1 MACKKYTVTNNNTET
16 VTFAYQ
22 KCSNTVWVYDATV
35 APGQTKSVWLIDNTF
50 SSPPS
55 QPLDIIDDGSFPPA
69 STITGPCT
77 DPCDPILLYYNTS
90 QATSAQVIYSY
101 DINAQYITTPYYLQS
116 PPLNAQSNS
125 TIVKYR
131 GFITQVTD
139 LPNGNIFFDNYG
151 VYFACPLTIY
161 DNYRTQKNY
170 PFPRQNTNITYG
182 ITEESWMGEDTTAKE
197 ILYLTGNT
205 ITAST
210 GTVLTEIRNWS
221 FPANMN
227 KVVGQVKT
235 FFSFVGIP
243 RLWTMYQTNSGGYT
257 LVRNLWTD
265 GTQELLFNMPSNFNV
280 NGEKPIGLFLN
291 NLGQVRIYTSTH
303 NVYLF
308 VEGSPNTVVYQQTC
322 VPPLTAAQGWQP
334 IWLSQP
340 WSCDIPP
347 TPSPSAT
354 PTPTPT
360 PTITQTSTP
369 TPTITQTSTPTPT
382 ITQTSTP
389 TPSTSLTPSV
399 TQTSTQTPTPTP
411 SPTCPFGDCFHYV
424 SVTLTGSTQISFD
437 LCYVGGTQV
446 RNLSSSSYPATL
458 TLGPTLGDDC
468 YSGNSYTV
476 LSGSEPISVDYF
488 NPCCDTP
495 VTPTPTSSETPTPTP
510 TPTSTVTPTVTQTSE
525 PTTTPTPTSTTTPT
539 PSVTTTVTPTTTS
552 TITPTPSITPSI
564 TPSSTPAPCFE
575 CTYLYT
581 GTTGSCG
588 ESISY
593 TDCSGVVQQILPPA
607 PANTWTNGD
616 TGNLFTI
623 LSPTSNCTPNGFSFS
638 CSA

>member
-50 SSPPS
+50 SSPSS

-77 DPCDPILLYYNTS
+77 DPCDPILLYYNAS
-90 QATSAQVIYSY
+90 QGTSAQVIYDY
-101 DINAQYITTPYYLQS
+101 DINAQYVTTPYYQQS

-125 TIVKYR
+125 TIIKYR
-131 GFITQVTD
+131 PFITQVTD

-151 VYFACPLTIY
+151 AYASCPLIIGST
-161 DNYRTQKNY
+161 YRTQKNY

-182 ITEESWMGEDTTAKE
+182 ITEETWMGEDITAKE

-210 GTVLTEIRNWS
+210 GTILTEIRNWS
-221 FPANMN
+221 FPANMM
-227 KVVGQVKT
+227 KVVGQVMS
-235 FFSFVGIP
+235 FYSFSGVY
-243 RLWTMYQTNSGGYT
+243 RLWTMYQTNSGGYA
-257 LVRNLWTD
+257 LVRNLWND
-265 GTQELLFNMPSNFNV
+265 GSQELLFNMPSNFNV
-280 NGEKPIGLFLN
+280 NGEKPVGLFLN

-308 VEGSPNTVVYQQTC
+308 VEGSPNTLSYQQTC

-369 TPTITQTSTPTPT
+369 TPSASSTQTPTPT
-382 ITQTSTP
+382 QTSSGTQTPTPTSTLTPTPTVTSTSEPTSTP

-399 TQTSTQTPTPTP
+399 TQTST
-411 SPTCPFGDCFHYV
+411 
-424 SVTLTGSTQISFD
+424 
-437 LCYVGGTQV
+437 
-446 RNLSSSSYPATL
+446 
-458 TLGPTLGDDC
+458 
-468 YSGNSYTV
+468 
-476 LSGSEPISVDYF
+476 
-488 NPCCDTP
+488 
-495 VTPTPTSSETPTPTP
+495 ETPTPTQ
-510 TPTSTVTPTVTQTSE
+510 TPTSTVTPTVTPTSSE
-525 PTTTPTPTSTTTPT
+525 TATPTPTSTTTPT
-539 PSVTTTVTPTTTS
+539 PSVTTTVTPTITS
-552 TITPTPSITPSI
+552 TNTPTPSI

-575 CTYLYT
+575 CTYTYT
-581 GTTGSCG
+581 GITASCG

-593 TDCSGVVQQILPPA
+593 TDCSGVVQQILPPS
-607 PANTWTNGD
+607 PENTWTNGD

-638 CSA
+638 CLG

>member
-55 QPLDIIDDGSFPPA
+55 QPLDIIDDGSFPPS

-77 DPCDPILLYYNTS
+77 DACDPILLYYNAS
-90 QATSAQVIYSY
+90 QGTSAQVIYSY
-101 DINAQYITTPYYLQS
+101 DINAQYVTTPYYQQS

-125 TIVKYR
+125 TIIKTR
-131 GFITQVTD
+131 PLITQITD
-139 LPNGNIFFDNYG
+139 LPNGNIFFDSYGQYNY
-151 VYFACPLTIY
+151 CPLIIY
-161 DNYRTQKNY
+161 SNLSNQKNY

-182 ITEESWMGEDTTAKE
+182 ITEETWMGEDTTAKE
-197 ILYLTGNT
+197 ILYLSGNT

-210 GTVLTEIRNWS
+210 GTVLTELRNWS

-227 KVVGQVKT
+227 KVVGQVMT
-235 FFSFVGIP
+235 FYSFSGIY
-243 RLWTMYQTNSGGYT
+243 RLWTMYQTNSGGYA
-257 LVRNLWTD
+257 LVKNLWNN
-265 GTQELLFNMPSNFNV
+265 GSQELLFNMPSNFNV
-280 NGEKPIGLFLN
+280 NGEKPVGLFLN
-291 NLGQVRIYTSTH
+291 NLGQVRIYTSLH
-303 NVYLF
+303 NTYLF
-308 VEGSPNTVVYQQTC
+308 VEGSPNTIVYQQTC

-340 WSCDIPP
+340 WLCDIPP

-369 TPTITQTSTPTPT
+369 TPTITQTSTPTP
-382 ITQTSTP
+382 
-389 TPSTSLTPSV
+389 STSLTPSV
-399 TQTSTQTPTPTP
+399 TQTST
-411 SPTCPFGDCFHYV
+411 
-424 SVTLTGSTQISFD
+424 
-437 LCYVGGTQV
+437 
-446 RNLSSSSYPATL
+446 
-458 TLGPTLGDDC
+458 
-468 YSGNSYTV
+468 
-476 LSGSEPISVDYF
+476 
-488 NPCCDTP
+488 
-495 VTPTPTSSETPTPTP
+495 ETPTPTP
-510 TPTSTVTPTVTQTSE
+510 TPTSTVTPTITQTSE

-564 TPSSTPAPCFE
+564 TPSSTPASCFE

-593 TDCSGVVQQILPPA
+593 TDCSGVVQQIFPPA

-638 CSA
+638 CLG

>member
-50 SSPPS
+50 SSPSS

-77 DPCDPILLYYNTS
+77 DPCDPILLYYNAS
-90 QATSAQVIYSY
+90 QGTSAQVIYDY
-101 DINAQYITTPYYLQS
+101 DINAQYVTTPYYQQS

-125 TIVKYR
+125 TIIKYR
-131 GFITQVTD
+131 PFITQVTD

-151 VYFACPLTIY
+151 AYAFCPLVIGST
-161 DNYRTQKNY
+161 YRTQKNY

-182 ITEESWMGEDTTAKE
+182 ITEETWMGEDTTAKE
-197 ILYLTGNT
+197 ILYLSGNT

-210 GTVLTEIRNWS
+210 GTVLTELRNWS

-227 KVVGQVKT
+227 KVVGQVMT
-235 FFSFVGIP
+235 FYSFSGIY
-243 RLWTMYQTNSGGYT
+243 RLWTMYQTNSGGYA
-257 LVRNLWTD
+257 LVKNLWNN
-265 GTQELLFNMPSNFNV
+265 GSQELLFNMPSNFNV
-280 NGEKPIGLFLN
+280 NGEKPVGLFLN
-291 NLGQVRIYTSTH
+291 NLGQVRIYTSLH
-303 NVYLF
+303 NTYLF
-308 VEGSPNTVVYQQTC
+308 VEGSPNTIVYQQTC

-369 TPTITQTSTPTPT
+369 TPTQTSSGTQTPTPT
-382 ITQTSTP
+382 STLTPTPTVTSTSEPTSTP

-399 TQTSTQTPTPTP
+399 TQTST
-411 SPTCPFGDCFHYV
+411 
-424 SVTLTGSTQISFD
+424 
-437 LCYVGGTQV
+437 
-446 RNLSSSSYPATL
+446 
-458 TLGPTLGDDC
+458 
-468 YSGNSYTV
+468 
-476 LSGSEPISVDYF
+476 
-488 NPCCDTP
+488 
-495 VTPTPTSSETPTPTP
+495 ETPTPTP
-510 TPTSTVTPTVTQTSE
+510 TPTSTVTPTVTPTSSE
-525 PTTTPTPTSTTTPT
+525 TATPTPTSTTTPT
-539 PSVTTTVTPTTTS
+539 PSVTTTVTPTITS
-552 TITPTPSITPSI
+552 TNTPTPSI

-593 TDCSGVVQQILPPA
+593 TDCSGVVQQIFPPPA
-607 PANTWTNGD
+607 TATWTNGD

-638 CSA
+638 CLG

>member
-50 SSPPS
+50 SSPSS

-77 DPCDPILLYYNTS
+77 DPCDPILLYYNAS
-90 QATSAQVIYSY
+90 QGTSAQVIYDY
-101 DINAQYITTPYYLQS
+101 DINAQYVTTPYYQQS

-125 TIVKYR
+125 TIIKYR
-131 GFITQVTD
+131 PFITQVTD

-151 VYFACPLTIY
+151 AYASCPLIIGST
-161 DNYRTQKNY
+161 YRTQKNY

-182 ITEESWMGEDTTAKE
+182 ITEETWMGEDITAKE

-210 GTVLTEIRNWS
+210 GTILTEIRNWS
-221 FPANMN
+221 FPANMM
-227 KVVGQVKT
+227 KVVGQVMS
-235 FFSFVGIP
+235 FYSFSGVY
-243 RLWTMYQTNSGGYT
+243 RLWTMYQTNSGGYA
-257 LVRNLWTD
+257 LVKNLWND
-265 GTQELLFNMPSNFNV
+265 GSQELLFNMPSNFNV
-280 NGEKPIGLFLN
+280 NGEKPVGLFLN
-291 NLGQVRIYTSTH
+291 DLGQVRIYTSTH

-308 VEGSPNTVVYQQTC
+308 VEGSPNTLSYQQTC

-369 TPTITQTSTPTPT
+369 TPSASSTQTPTPT
-382 ITQTSTP
+382 QTSSGTQTPTPTSTLTPTPTVTSTSEPTSTP

-399 TQTSTQTPTPTP
+399 TQTST
-411 SPTCPFGDCFHYV
+411 
-424 SVTLTGSTQISFD
+424 
-437 LCYVGGTQV
+437 
-446 RNLSSSSYPATL
+446 
-458 TLGPTLGDDC
+458 
-468 YSGNSYTV
+468 
-476 LSGSEPISVDYF
+476 
-488 NPCCDTP
+488 
-495 VTPTPTSSETPTPTP
+495 ETPTPTQ
-510 TPTSTVTPTVTQTSE
+510 TPTSTVTPTVTPTSSE
-525 PTTTPTPTSTTTPT
+525 TATPTPTSTTTPT
-539 PSVTTTVTPTTTS
+539 PSVTTTVTPTITS
-552 TITPTPSITPSI
+552 TNTPTPSI

-575 CTYLYT
+575 CTYTYT
-581 GTTGSCG
+581 GITASCG

-593 TDCSGVVQQILPPA
+593 TDCSGVVQQILPPS
-607 PANTWTNGD
+607 PENTWTNGD

-638 CSA
+638 CLG

>member
-1 MACKKYTVTNNNTET
+1 MFPVPTGRQISGDMVYTDAAPHKLICSYTDGINKYVTQHD
-16 VTFAYQ
+16 Y
-22 KCSNTVWVYDATV
+22 
-35 APGQTKSVWLIDNTF
+35 
-50 SSPPS
+50 
-55 QPLDIIDDGSFPPA
+55 
-69 STITGPCT
+69 
-77 DPCDPILLYYNTS
+77 
-90 QATSAQVIYSY
+90 
-101 DINAQYITTPYYLQS
+101 
-116 PPLNAQSNS
+116 
-125 TIVKYR
+125 
-131 GFITQVTD
+131 
-139 LPNGNIFFDNYG
+139 
-151 VYFACPLTIY
+151 
-161 DNYRTQKNY
+161 
-170 PFPRQNTNITYG
+170 
-182 ITEESWMGEDTTAKE
+182 
-197 ILYLTGNT
+197 
-205 ITAST
+205 ST
-210 GTVLTEIRNWS
+210 GVVEVDVTVSPTVPDPFGLFMT
-221 FPANMN
+221 
-227 KVVGQVKT
+227 
-235 FFSFVGIP
+235 
-243 RLWTMYQTNSGGYT
+243 SGDLY
-257 LVRNLWTD
+257 VC
-265 GTQELLFNMPSNFNV
+265 NV
-280 NGEKPIGLFLN
+280 NGLIYDLELSPPH
-291 NLGQVRIYTSTH
+291 NLTLAKSA
-303 NVYLF
+303 
-308 VEGSPNTVVYQQTC
+308 PNLISGASQ
-322 VPPLTAAQGWQP
+322 PPLCANVV
-334 IWLSQP
+334 I
-340 WSCDIPP
+340 IPN
-347 TPSPSAT
+347 

-360 PTITQTSTP
+360 PSITP
-369 TPTITQTSTPTPT
+369 TTTVTPT
-382 ITQTSTP
+382 
-389 TPSTSLTPSV
+389 V
-399 TQTSTQTPTPTP
+399 TATLTPTP

-510 TPTSTVTPTVTQTSE
+510 TLTSTVTPTVTQTSE
-525 PTTTPTPTSTTTPT
+525 PTTTPTLTSTTTPT

-638 CSA
+638 CLG

>member
-22 KCSNTVWVYDATV
+22 KCSNTVWVYDAIV

-50 SSPPS
+50 SSPSS

-77 DPCDPILLYYNTS
+77 DACDPILLFYNAS
-90 QATSAQVIYSY
+90 QGTSAQVIYNY
-101 DINAQYITTPYYLQS
+101 DINAQYVTTPYYQQS

-125 TIVKYR
+125 TIIKTR
-131 GFITQVTD
+131 PLITQVTD

-151 VYFACPLTIY
+151 QYNYCPLIIY
-161 DNYRTQKNY
+161 SNLRSQKNY

-182 ITEESWMGEDTTAKE
+182 ITEETWMGEDTTAKE
-197 ILYLTGNT
+197 ILYLSGNT

-210 GTVLTEIRNWS
+210 GTVLNELRNWS

-227 KVVGQVKT
+227 KVVGQVMSFFT
-235 FFSFVGIP
+235 FSGIY
-243 RLWTMYQTNSGGYT
+243 RLWTMYQTNSGGYA
-257 LVRNLWTD
+257 LVRNLWNN
-265 GTQELLFNMPSNFNV
+265 GSQELLFDMPSNFNV

-291 NLGQVRIYTSTH
+291 NLGQVRIYTSFH

-308 VEGSPNTVVYQQTC
+308 VEGSPNTITYQQTC

-369 TPTITQTSTPTPT
+369 TPTITSTSEP
-382 ITQTSTP
+382 TSTP

-399 TQTSTQTPTPTP
+399 TQTSTQT
-411 SPTCPFGDCFHYV
+411 
-424 SVTLTGSTQISFD
+424 L
-437 LCYVGGTQV
+437 
-446 RNLSSSSYPATL
+446 
-458 TLGPTLGDDC
+458 
-468 YSGNSYTV
+468 
-476 LSGSEPISVDYF
+476 
-488 NPCCDTP
+488 
-495 VTPTPTSSETPTPTP
+495 TPTPTSSETQTPTPTP
-510 TPTSTVTPTVTQTSE
+510 SVTTTVTPSVTPTSTVTPTVTSSV
-525 PTTTPTPTSTTTPT
+525 TPTPSVTSSVTPT
-539 PSVTTTVTPTTTS
+539 PSVTTTVTPTITS
-552 TITPTPSITPSI
+552 TNTPTPSI

-581 GTTGSCG
+581 GITASCG

-593 TDCSGVVQQILPPA
+593 TDCSGVVQQILPPS

-638 CSA
+638 CLG

>member
-16 VTFAYQ
+16 VTFVYQ
-22 KCSNTVWVYDATV
+22 KCSSTVWVYDATV
-35 APGQTKSVWLIDNTF
+35 EPGQTKSVWLIDDTF

-55 QPLDIIDDGSFPPA
+55 LPLDIIDDGSFPPA

-77 DPCDPILLYYNTS
+77 DPCDPILLYYNAS

-101 DINAQYITTPYYLQS
+101 DINAQYVTTPYYLQS

-125 TIVKYR
+125 TIIKYR
-131 GFITQVTD
+131 PFITQVTD

-151 VYFACPLTIY
+151 QYQACPLIIGAA
-161 DNYRTQKNY
+161 YRTQQNR
-170 PFPRQNTNITYG
+170 PFSRQNTNITYG
-182 ITEESWMGEDTTAKE
+182 ITEESYMGEDTTAKE
-197 ILYLTGNT
+197 ILYLTGST
-205 ITAST
+205 VTAST

-221 FPANMN
+221 FPANMV
-227 KVVGQVKT
+227 KVVGQVMS
-235 FFSFVGIP
+235 FYSFSGIY

-257 LVRNLWTD
+257 LVRNLWND
-265 GTQELLFNMPSNFNV
+265 GSQELLFNMPSNFNV

-308 VEGSPNTVVYQQTC
+308 VEGSPNTLSYQQTC

-340 WSCDIPP
+340 WSCDVPP

-360 PTITQTSTP
+360 PTLTQTSTP
-369 TPTITQTSTPTPT
+369 TPTLTRTSTPTPT
-382 ITQTSTP
+382 
-389 TPSTSLTPSV
+389 LTP
-399 TQTSTQTPTPTP
+399 TSTQTPTQTP
-411 SPTCPFGDCFHYV
+411 
-424 SVTLTGSTQISFD
+424 
-437 LCYVGGTQV
+437 
-446 RNLSSSSYPATL
+446 N
-458 TLGPTLGDDC
+458 
-468 YSGNSYTV
+468 
-476 LSGSEPISVDYF
+476 
-488 NPCCDTP
+488 
-495 VTPTPTSSETPTPTP
+495 PTS
-510 TPTSTVTPTVTQTSE
+510 TSSPTVTPTNE
-525 PTTTPTPTSTTTPT
+525 PTSTPTPTSTTTPT
-539 PSVTTTVTPTTTS
+539 PSVSTTVTPTITPTNDPTTTPTPTSTSTPTPSVTTTVTPTITS
-552 TITPTPSITPSI
+552 TNTPTPSI

-581 GTTGSCG
+581 GITASCG

-623 LSPTSNCTPNGFSFS
+623 LSPTSNCTPNGFSFT
-638 CSA
+638 CLG

>member
-50 SSPPS
+50 SSPSS

-77 DPCDPILLYYNTS
+77 DPCDPILLYYNAS
-90 QATSAQVIYSY
+90 QGTSAQVIYDY
-101 DINAQYITTPYYLQS
+101 DINAQYVTTPYYQQS

-125 TIVKYR
+125 TIIKYR
-131 GFITQVTD
+131 PFITQVTD

-151 VYFACPLTIY
+151 AYASCPLIIGST
-161 DNYRTQKNY
+161 YRTQKNY

-182 ITEESWMGEDTTAKE
+182 ITEETWMGEDITAKE

-221 FPANMN
+221 FPANMM
-227 KVVGQVKT
+227 KVVGQVMS
-235 FFSFVGIP
+235 FYSFSGVY
-243 RLWTMYQTNSGGYT
+243 RLWTMYQTNSGGYA
-257 LVRNLWTD
+257 LVKNLWND
-265 GTQELLFNMPSNFNV
+265 GSQELLFNMPSNFNV
-280 NGEKPIGLFLN
+280 NGEKPVGLFLN
-291 NLGQVRIYTSTH
+291 DLGQVRIYTSFH

-308 VEGSPNTVVYQQTC
+308 VEGSPNTITYQQTC

-369 TPTITQTSTPTPT
+369 TPSASSTQTPTPT
-382 ITQTSTP
+382 QTSSGTQTPTPTSTLTPTPTVTSTSEPTSTP

-399 TQTSTQTPTPTP
+399 TQTST
-411 SPTCPFGDCFHYV
+411 
-424 SVTLTGSTQISFD
+424 
-437 LCYVGGTQV
+437 
-446 RNLSSSSYPATL
+446 
-458 TLGPTLGDDC
+458 
-468 YSGNSYTV
+468 
-476 LSGSEPISVDYF
+476 
-488 NPCCDTP
+488 
-495 VTPTPTSSETPTPTP
+495 ETPTPTQ
-510 TPTSTVTPTVTQTSE
+510 TPTSTVTPTVTPTSSE
-525 PTTTPTPTSTTTPT
+525 TATPTPTSTTTPT
-539 PSVTTTVTPTTTS
+539 PSVTTTVTPTITS
-552 TITPTPSITPSI
+552 TNTPTPSI

-575 CTYLYT
+575 CTYTYT
-581 GTTGSCG
+581 GITASCG

-593 TDCSGVVQQILPPA
+593 TDCSGVVQQILPPS
-607 PANTWTNGD
+607 PENTWTNGD

-638 CSA
+638 CLG

>member
-1 MACKKYTVTNNNTET
+1 MSCKKYTVTNNNTET

-50 SSPPS
+50 SSPSS

-77 DPCDPILLYYNTS
+77 DACDPILLYYNAS
-90 QATSAQVIYSY
+90 QGTSAQVIYDY
-101 DINAQYITTPYYLQS
+101 DINAQYVTTPYYQQS

-125 TIVKYR
+125 TIIKYR
-131 GFITQVTD
+131 PFITQVTD

-151 VYFACPLTIY
+151 AYASCPLIIGST
-161 DNYRTQKNY
+161 YRTQKNY

-182 ITEESWMGEDTTAKE
+182 ITEETWMGEDITAKE

-210 GTVLTEIRNWS
+210 GTILTEIRNWS
-221 FPANMN
+221 FPANMM
-227 KVVGQVKT
+227 KVVGQVMS
-235 FFSFVGIP
+235 FYSFSGVY
-243 RLWTMYQTNSGGYT
+243 RLWTMYQTNSGGYA
-257 LVRNLWTD
+257 LVRNLWND
-265 GTQELLFNMPSNFNV
+265 GSQELLFNMPSNFNV
-280 NGEKPIGLFLN
+280 NGEKPVGLFLN

-308 VEGSPNTVVYQQTC
+308 VEGSPNTLSYQQTC

-369 TPTITQTSTPTPT
+369 TPSASSTQTPTPT
-382 ITQTSTP
+382 QTSSGTQTPTPTSTLTPTPTVTSTSEPTSTP

-399 TQTSTQTPTPTP
+399 TQTST
-411 SPTCPFGDCFHYV
+411 
-424 SVTLTGSTQISFD
+424 
-437 LCYVGGTQV
+437 
-446 RNLSSSSYPATL
+446 
-458 TLGPTLGDDC
+458 
-468 YSGNSYTV
+468 
-476 LSGSEPISVDYF
+476 
-488 NPCCDTP
+488 
-495 VTPTPTSSETPTPTP
+495 ETPTPTP
-510 TPTSTVTPTVTQTSE
+510 TVTSTSEPTSTPTPSTSLTPSVTQTSTETPTPTQTPTSTVTPTVTPTSSE
-525 PTTTPTPTSTTTPT
+525 TATPTPTSTTTPT
-539 PSVTTTVTPTTTS
+539 PSVTTTVTPTITS
-552 TITPTPSITPSI
+552 TNTPTPSI

-575 CTYLYT
+575 CTYTYT
-581 GTTGSCG
+581 GITASCG

-593 TDCSGVVQQILPPA
+593 TDCSGVVQQIFPPS
-607 PANTWTNGD
+607 PENTWTNGY

-638 CSA
+638 CLG

>member
-1 MACKKYTVTNNNTET
+1 MACKKFTVTNNNTET

-50 SSPPS
+50 SSPSS

-77 DPCDPILLYYNTS
+77 DPCDPILLYYNAS
-90 QATSAQVIYSY
+90 QGTSAQVIYDY
-101 DINAQYITTPYYLQS
+101 DINAQYVTTPYYQQS

-125 TIVKYR
+125 TIIKYR
-131 GFITQVTD
+131 PFITQVTD

-151 VYFACPLTIY
+151 AYASCPLIIGST
-161 DNYRTQKNY
+161 YRTQKNY

-182 ITEESWMGEDTTAKE
+182 ITEETWMGEDITAKE

-210 GTVLTEIRNWS
+210 GTILTEIRNWS
-221 FPANMN
+221 FPANMM
-227 KVVGQVKT
+227 KVVGQVMS
-235 FFSFVGIP
+235 FYSFSGVY
-243 RLWTMYQTNSGGYT
+243 RLWTMYQTNSGGYA
-257 LVRNLWTD
+257 LVRNLWND
-265 GTQELLFNMPSNFNV
+265 GSQELLFNMPSNFNV
-280 NGEKPIGLFLN
+280 NGEKPVGLFLN

-308 VEGSPNTVVYQQTC
+308 VEGSPNTLSYQQTC

-369 TPTITQTSTPTPT
+369 TPSASSTQTPTPT
-382 ITQTSTP
+382 QTSSGTQTPTPTSTLTPTPTVTSTSEPTSTP

-399 TQTSTQTPTPTP
+399 TQTST
-411 SPTCPFGDCFHYV
+411 
-424 SVTLTGSTQISFD
+424 
-437 LCYVGGTQV
+437 
-446 RNLSSSSYPATL
+446 
-458 TLGPTLGDDC
+458 
-468 YSGNSYTV
+468 
-476 LSGSEPISVDYF
+476 
-488 NPCCDTP
+488 
-495 VTPTPTSSETPTPTP
+495 ETPTPTQ
-510 TPTSTVTPTVTQTSE
+510 TPTSTVTPTVTPTSSE
-525 PTTTPTPTSTTTPT
+525 TATPTPTSTTTQT
-539 PSVTTTVTPTTTS
+539 PSVSTTVTPTITS
-552 TITPTPSITPSI
+552 TNTPTPSI

-575 CTYLYT
+575 CTYTYT
-581 GTTGSCG
+581 GITASCG

-593 TDCSGVVQQILPPA
+593 TDCSGVVQQILPPS
-607 PANTWTNGD
+607 PENTWTNGD

-638 CSA
+638 CLG